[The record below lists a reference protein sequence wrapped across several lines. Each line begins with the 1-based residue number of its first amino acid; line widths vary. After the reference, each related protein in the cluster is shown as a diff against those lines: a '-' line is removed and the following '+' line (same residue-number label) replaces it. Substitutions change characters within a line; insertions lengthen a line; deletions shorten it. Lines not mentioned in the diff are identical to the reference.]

1 MSSQNA
7 TFQKVNHKKIS
18 PNESTRSHPIA
29 WFLPSPPKTHDR
41 SMNFNSLNVD
51 L

>member
-18 PNESTRSHPIA
+18 PNESRGFFLVLQRHMIA
-29 WFLPSPPKTHDR
+29 LWILT
-41 SMNFNSLNVD
+41 V
-51 L
+51 